1 MSDHE
6 DEEGNGSVSR
16 KKVMLDIFGELSDEE
31 DEDVQEE
38 TVKQK
43 QKLVNIYLIVLT

>member
-16 KKVMLDIFGELSDEE
+16 KKVMMDIFGELSDEE

-38 TVKQK
+38 TIKPK
-43 QKLVNIYLIVLT
+43 QKLVTIHI